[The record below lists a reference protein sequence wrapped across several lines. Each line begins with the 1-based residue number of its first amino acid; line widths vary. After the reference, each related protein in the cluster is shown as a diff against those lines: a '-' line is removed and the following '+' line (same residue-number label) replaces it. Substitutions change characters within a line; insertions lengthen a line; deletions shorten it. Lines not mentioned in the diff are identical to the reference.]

1 MNRGSLLSGAGLF
14 LLAASVHAATGSVE
28 MRLRAL
34 ESRIPDADR
43 LAALEKSLD
52 AQGAGVMAGEVTQ
65 LKSEVRELR
74 GQIEQ
79 LTHEL
84 QKQQQSQRQL
94 YNDIDRRLQGMEA
107 RASSAS
113 VVPELPSSSEVPIV
127 APVQGSASASTPA
140 AGDDRS
146 EYLAAF
152 DALQQGKTGEAIPA
166 FQRFLERHPN
176 SSYTSNAVYWL
187 GEAHY
192 VSKNYPQAV
201 IEFQKLIAQ
210 YPQST
215 KVSGALLKL
224 GYIHYETRN
233 FTQAREVLESVK
245 TRYPDSKV
253 STLATERLERMRKEG
268 V

>member
-1 MNRGSLLSGAGLF
+1 MSRGSLLVGGAAF
-14 LLAASVHAATGSVE
+14 LLATAVNAASGSVE

-74 GQIEQ
+74 GLIEQ

-107 RASSAS
+107 RAGS
-113 VVPELPSSSEVPIV
+113 
-127 APVQGSASASTPA
+127 APVAAEVQPGDGLSATAPVDGSAAGALAT
-140 AGDDRS
+140 GDDRS
-146 EYLAAF
+146 DYLAAF
-152 DALQQGKTGEAIPA
+152 DALQQGKTAEAIPA
-166 FQRFLERHPN
+166 FQQFLVKHPN

-201 IEFQKLIAQ
+201 AEFQKLITQ
-210 YPQST
+210 YPQSN
-215 KVSGALLKL
+215 KASGAMLKL

-253 STLATERLERMRKEG
+253 STLASERLERMRKEG

>member
-1 MNRGSLLSGAGLF
+1 MQRGPFFLGAGIF
-14 LLAASVHAATGSVE
+14 LLAASASAATGSVE

-43 LAALEKSLD
+43 LAAIEKSVGS
-52 AQGAGVMAGEVTQ
+52 QGAGVMAGEVDQ
-65 LKSEVRELR
+65 LKIEVRELR

-107 RASSAS
+107 RATPATATA
-113 VVPELPSSSEVPIV
+113 E
-127 APVQGSASASTPA
+127 TPA
-140 AGDDRS
+140 AGEVPSPTSAGDERTD
-146 EYLAAF
+146 YLAAF
-152 DALQQGKTGEAIPA
+152 DALQQGKTGEAVTA
-166 FQRFLERHPN
+166 FQRFLDRYPS
-176 SSYTSNAVYWL
+176 SSYASNAIYWL

-192 VSKNYPQAV
+192 VSKDYPRA
-201 IEFQKLIAQ
+201 IAEFQKLIAQ
-210 YPQST
+210 HPESP

-233 FTQAREVLESVK
+233 FTQAREVLENVK
-245 TRYPDSKV
+245 SRYPDSKV
-253 STLATERLERMRKEG
+253 STLASERLERMRKEG